1 MFSNDDLLFS
11 LSNLFMKAHL
21 PTIVWV
27 VFYLRVPRLF
37 EYCTNAKSLSFRLRY
52 IEQTGDVGK
61 MTLLLPQPAHLLKW
75 TMAIQTDL
83 NVQV

>member
-1 MFSNDDLLFS
+1 
-11 LSNLFMKAHL
+11 MKAHL

-27 VFYLRVPRLF
+27 FLFYLRVLVFLSAVRMP
-37 EYCTNAKSLSFRLRY
+37 KSLSFHLRY